1 MSTRHLADG
10 MADRS
15 LFSRL
20 VDDAA
25 VFPPGNAPIDRALT
39 EHALRRGGPYGD
51 LVGPL
56 LIEASGAAALRRA
69 AGVLDDDRLLDAAAG
84 HPPYPPVTVG
94 LIARPGTP
102 VDDLATAVDTLRG
115 SDHLQVGSVELA
127 ADPGWAAALRWELP
141 LAVEVPRDPVAQRET
156 MEALAG
162 AREVA
167 VGLAA
172 KLRTQSTRHH
182 PVPSAAELATFVLA
196 CEQHGL
202 PFKLTGGLHRAVRH
216 TVDLPDGS
224 HEDRHGVLNV
234 LLATHRA
241 AQGGHHSDVVETL
254 LIDDGP
260 HLADEVRRLSA
271 DEARA
276 ARARFA
282 SLGCCDVLDPIG
294 DLVELGVLPAHR
306 HTHHVPQ
313 GEVG

>member
-1 MSTRHLADG
+1 

-15 LFSRL
+15 LFVRL

-39 EHALRRGGPYGD
+39 EHVMRREGSPGD

-56 LIEASGAAALRRA
+56 LIPASGAGTLRRVAEHLA
-69 AGVLDDDRLLDAAAG
+69 AGG
-84 HPPYPPVTVG
+84 HPPYPPVAVG

-102 VDDLATAVDTLRG
+102 LDDLLTALDTLRG
-115 SDHLQVGSVELA
+115 SGHLQVGSVELA
-127 ADPGWAAALRWELP
+127 AEPGWAAALRWGLP
-141 LAVEVPRDPVAQRET
+141 LAVEVPREPAAQRET
-156 MEALAG
+156 LTALTRAH
-162 AREVA
+162 EQA

-172 KLRTQSTRHH
+172 KLRTQSTAHH
-182 PVPSAAELATFVLA
+182 PVPTADELATFVLA
-196 CEQHGL
+196 CEQHRL

-224 HEDRHGVLNV
+224 QEDQHGVLNV

-241 AQGGHHSDVVETL
+241 AQGGHRSDVVETL

-260 HLADEVRRLSA
+260 LLAEEVRRLSA

-276 ARARFA
+276 VRARFA
-282 SLGCCDVLDPIG
+282 SFGCCEVLDPIG

-306 HTHHVPQ
+306 HTPQ
-313 GEVG
+313 SEAV